1 MKRLMTFAALT
12 MCVLNIFRKV
22 KERNRIV
29 MHSLVPSW
37 RCNVA
42 RLLHKDKVDCIYTI
56 ISFYAYDKNGQWKQF
71 ITQQHVYA
79 PVKFADEYIS
89 WIKFPLPVE
98 IGHRASESLGV
109 YVAHVQLISG
119 KYTNLS
125 TLTPKEPQL
134 IANEMGISYKRFC
147 AGMHEIRDTIYRW
160 MYQHGYI
167 PKDVVE

>member
-1 MKRLMTFAALT
+1 MTFAALT

-22 KERNRIV
+22 TERNRIV
-29 MHSLVPSW
+29 MRSLVPSW

-42 RLLHKDKVDCIYTI
+42 RLLQKDKVACIYTFI
-56 ISFYAYDKNGQWKQF
+56 AFWAYDKNGNLKRF

-79 PVKFADEYIS
+79 PIKIVDMYSSWVYI
-89 WIKFPLPVE
+89 PLPVE
-98 IGHRASESLGV
+98 IGHRSSESLGV
-109 YVAHVQLISG
+109 YVAHVQLINVNHS
-119 KYTNLS
+119 NLS
-125 TLTPKEPQL
+125 TLTPQEPNI

-147 AGMHEIRDTIYRW
+147 AGMHEIRATIYRW